1 MDGTAPWCI
10 PEYLLPYAA
19 IHRSILMELAG
30 DVNPTSINIEVEDTN
45 FTKGSEVDF
54 EEFVGYLNQEN
65 TMNMLFTSKISSH
78 EMEFL
83 DVVVSVKDGRK
94 QRRKRK
100 KKTGAGKG
108 AGRVRVKVL
117 GRSWAG
123 KGTGCGVPSIK
134 PVISGYS
141 KIVNGE
147 EAVSGSWPWQVSLQT
162 NTAFHY
168 CGGSLI
174 SDLWVVTAAHCEVS
188 TSDRVILGEHD
199 LSSNAEPIQTKSI
212 ARVLTHPGYSD
223 STLTND
229 IALVKLTSAATITT
243 RVSPVCIAASADV
256 FSVGER
262 CVTTGWGYINGI
274 TQTSPS
280 KLQQVTLPLLSD
292 TECQRY
298 WGDQIQSNM
307 ICAGASKADAC
318 KGDSGGPLVC
328 QRDGTWILTGIVSFG
343 SPICYGYIPGVYARV
358 TALRSWMDQTI
369 ATY

>member
-1 MDGTAPWCI
+1 MAILW
-10 PEYLLPYAA
+10 LL
-19 IHRSILMELAG
+19 SCFVLL
-30 DVNPTSINIEVEDTN
+30 V
-45 FTKGSEVDF
+45 GS
-54 EEFVGYLNQEN
+54 Y
-65 TMNMLFTSKISSH
+65 
-78 EMEFL
+78 
-83 DVVVSVKDGRK
+83 
-94 QRRKRK
+94 
-100 KKTGAGKG
+100 
-108 AGRVRVKVL
+108 
-117 GRSWAG
+117 
-123 KGTGCGVPSIK
+123 GCGVPSIK

-188 TSDRVILGEHD
+188 TSDRVILCEHD

-223 STLTND
+223 STFTND

-343 SPICYGYIPGVYARV
+343 SPICYGYIPGVYAKV